1 MDMNMAM
8 NMDMDMDME
17 GVTNFD
23 VDNTPSNLK
32 GDPTK
37 N

>member
-8 NMDMDMDME
+8 NMDMDMD
-17 GVTNFD
+17 GVTNLD
-23 VDNTPSNLK
+23 VDNTLRNLK